1 MKHRTQ
7 RFAKRW
13 LALIL
18 CLCMIFPSAVTLV
31 SAAEEPAY
39 TGGLCE
45 HHPEHTPECG
55 YAEAAEGQPCNHV
68 HDESCGYSEPIG
80 EIPCAHSHD
89 ESCGYQA
96 AVAEIPCDKGCT
108 NTDENGNI
116 IHQEGCA
123 YQPAVEEQ
131 PCTHEHDENCGY
143 QATVE
148 GSHCTHV
155 HSEACGYVETVE
167 GKPCTFVC
175 EICSG
180 EKKEQ
185 DTLDADDTNVADNI
199 EIAMTNP
206 VGYVGQEY
214 NLLEKATV
222 TPEKDGNDNPI
233 KLRITDL
240 KADPTDTK
248 YEWNSPVLKV
258 MDNQNVVFTVT
269 YEAYVELEDTDTASE
284 SGATEKVLATQELT
298 FNIYATGEIGEK
310 LDGDYAY
317 ISDAYLVEDEDTESK
332 LAIRTGTAP
341 WDDDNSAGNDSS
353 ELNNTVRSFDVV
365 TYTAAFKT
373 QVRDDGPYTAYK
385 TGTVYYEFLVE
396 GSEDLVRFETES
408 MGWMTAKTDGT
419 YTVAEE
425 TRDGKTY
432 QVLRGSFLAEPAD
445 GNPAAIGNS
454 YQELNIAL
462 RVLAMTQGEKVTPK
476 FTFWLEGNDVP
487 REGFVTD
494 SSHSCPEHNEMEYKT
509 ITAPDVSVT
518 SAPRFNVKLTAGA
531 NTLSYVDT
539 FDFSTGNEDA
549 ANKDIGTKEGRAF
562 GYGITLQIQGKSPQ
576 HGLRGC
582 ELPDGSDI
590 TLDLDLSSI
599 YRTDKGEEENLFDDY
614 PLLLWSIDGQRSSLT
629 QSDGRL
635 INGILKYVPGTSPAN
650 AGANYSGCYDGG
662 TWKAAQTDN
671 IISITVSGY
680 QVYTDYF
687 PYANIG
693 TTEIDYSYY
702 DPNKISHYWEIQ
714 NACFSAGEIWL
725 VQPFYNEDDEY
736 IADGKGNGTFSTT
749 VQDVSLNV
757 TGKSGTALPEVT
769 DNSNQ
774 VTTEDDRS
782 VVTVFLSRS
791 GTISA
796 NIAYLKY
803 GKSSAYDLT
812 SLTENC
818 IGNGKD
824 WVLSEGKLAISA
836 GFSHANAEGVSTG
849 VAYDTLIKFDDTFFQ
864 PDGTYQLYDPYYSTG
879 KVTVLFGAKKD
890 KAGWNHSGKS
900 PHEAGYDAEMMET
913 TADDLLFFSS
923 LDELKNAGYTC
934 VAALAECRGIY
945 STQRTGHFLIVNG
958 TVNPDAQSGSVY
970 MCTIAAKG
978 WNKADVQEAAAKYL
992 NKDAGDLTDEDFN
1005 TYVQSDE
1012 FPSRADEATPPNYTK
1027 DYPSSFWTYDYAN
1040 VDGLKN
1046 YKKSTYDENGFDEG
1060 TAGSNAGDSC
1070 LVVDYATQIT
1080 KSPNQPGTGESG
1092 KKLTYDMDTN
1102 QREVDY
1108 VLYPTAIRAQGEST
1122 TEGTSTTTTVY
1133 IEDTLPAGLE
1143 YILNSAFYGGT
1154 YTSNGGGRA
1163 GTVTGGQRL
1172 LPAITP
1178 NADGT
1183 TTLLFTLKDVTITEE
1198 EVTTI
1203 DPIYYS
1209 CLIGTPGNEE
1219 TDVVNQQQLVNSVK
1233 IWSDDEQIRDFVATN
1248 GNYAEQSI
1256 LISKNRG
1263 VSFSKTSD
1271 QKIVDVG
1278 DEMGFT
1284 IHHGNNSSNSMDV
1297 VDIDFLP
1304 HNEDG
1309 RGTQIT
1315 GQVVVSEL
1323 TIQSKELISGF
1334 KLYYTTDTSKRNTTA
1349 AEYQASDFTEENGW
1363 TEMEIDPDTGA
1374 VELPDLTHVIVAVA
1388 AVGRL
1393 TPNSTLKMHISF
1405 EVPDGKPGE
1414 FLVNSFGSGDMESN
1428 ARTYIVNRLLEGVV
1442 WLDTDKDGLRE
1453 SGEALIDGVKV
1464 TLMQKGQDG
1473 TYQPYLLDGKAVS
1486 VETGKQINVLTGE
1499 ISDNTRGTGAYGF
1512 HHLPQGDFAVQFES
1526 GETVKLGDYTA
1537 TQENV
1542 GTNDTIDSDATA
1554 QEQDGK
1560 LVSARIEGIEMPE
1573 AKKITVQ
1580 TYESRYHDLGLYASQ
1595 INIPVE
1601 KVWDDNNNQDNKR
1614 PGSVT
1619 VALYANGNS
1628 TGQTLTLSEAN
1639 GWKGTFENLDE
1650 FLDGEK
1656 IDYTVKEGP
1665 VNGYTTNI
1673 TESPS
1678 GGFTITNSYT
1688 PETITISGSKT
1699 WDDKD
1704 NQDGKRPDSITIRL
1718 YANGTEL
1725 TEKAL
1730 TVTADN
1736 DWNWSFTDLPKYA
1749 EGKLITYTI
1758 TEDSV
1763 DGYTSAVNGY
1773 DVTNTYSPEQ
1783 TSITVTKAWA
1793 DNDNQDGLRPESV
1806 TVKLLADGQETNK
1819 TLTLSSDNNWQGS
1832 FSGLDKYREGKE
1844 ISYSVAEVSVT
1855 GYETEISGSS
1865 STGFTITNTH
1875 TPETITLSGSK
1886 TWNDNNNQD
1895 GKRPSSITIRL
1906 YANGAELKDKALTVT
1921 ADNGWTWN
1929 FDNLPK
1935 YANGKEITY
1944 TISED
1949 VVEGYTPAYDG
1960 LNVTNTYTP
1969 EQTSVTVTK
1978 AWADNDN
1985 QDGKRPESITVKLLA
2000 DGQETK
2006 KTLTLSS
2013 GNNWTGTFTGLDKY
2027 QDGQEIAYT
2036 IEEVDVNGYSTV
2048 VTGDASTGFTITNS
2062 YTPETISI
2070 SGSKTWDDAN
2080 DQDGKRPESITVSLL
2095 ADGSKVSEKEVT
2107 ASDNWTWTFEN
2118 LPKYKDGK
2126 LINYTIQEEAVP
2138 GYTLSYSGYN
2148 VTNSY
2153 TPGKV
2158 AIPVTKS
2165 WQDNNDQDG
2174 LRPQSVTVKL
2184 LADGKD
2190 TGKTLILSE
2199 GNGWSGTFTGLD
2211 EYAAGEKIAYTVEEV
2226 SVNGYDTAITGDAS
2240 NGFTITNAHNPE
2252 TITLSGAKTWND
2264 ADNQDGKRP
2273 DSITIRL
2280 YANGTELKDKAVT
2293 VTADDGW
2300 KWNFAGLPKYADG
2313 KEITYTISEDA
2324 VNGYTPAY
2332 TDFDVTNTYTP
2343 EQTSI
2348 TVTKAWADNNDQDGL
2363 RPESI
2368 TVKLLA
2374 DGADTKETLTLSSGN
2389 NWTGTFNNLDKYRD
2403 GGEEIV
2409 YTIEE
2414 VEVSGY
2420 DTVISGD
2427 VSKGFVITNSHTP
2440 ATTEVSGSKTWDD
2453 ANDQDGKRPDSITIR
2468 LYANGKQVDTK
2479 TVTAK
2484 DDWKWSFT
2492 NLPKYADGKEI
2503 TYTIT
2508 EDTVPGYTSEVD
2520 GYNVT
2525 NSYTPGKTSVTVT
2538 KAWNDAGNQDGLR
2551 PAEITVKLLADGKDT
2566 GKTLT
2571 LSKENR
2577 WMGIFTDLD
2586 EYKDGQKIVYTV
2598 EEVSVKGYDSVITGD
2613 ASTGFVI
2620 TNSHTPE
2627 EIDLSGAKTW
2637 DDADNQDGK
2646 RPESITIRLYANGEQ
2661 VEVVTVT
2668 AKDGWK
2674 WSFANL
2680 PKYESGSEIRYTI
2693 TEDAVS
2699 GYQSEVNGMD
2709 VTNHYTPGK
2718 INIPVTKNW
2727 QDKND
2732 ADGIRPDSITVK
2744 LYADGKDTG
2753 KELVLDQG
2761 NNWAAS
2767 FDDLDEYAGGVKISY
2782 TIAEVE
2788 VDGYDTSISG
2798 SAETGFVINNSH
2810 TPDTPDKP
2818 DDPDDPDEPG
2828 KPTDP
2833 DDPDEPT
2840 TPTDPDEPDKPN
2852 PPKDDTPQTGDT
2864 TNLALWIGLLAISA
2878 TGFTATLVLG
2888 KKKRYRGKHMR

>member
-1 MKHRTQ
+1 MKHRT
-7 RFAKRW
+7 RKLANRW
-13 LALIL
+13 LAMVL

-31 SAAEEPAY
+31 SAAEEVPGEPAY
-39 TGGLCE
+39 TGGICE
-45 HHPEHTPECG
+45 HHPEHTEDCGYVEAVEGKPCQHEHTEDCYGTAPAESEEPVCSHVHDENCGYAAPTEGTPCNHEHTEECFEWVTECVHEHTEDCYAESSVSDNTATPSNSEERELICTHECSEESGCITQKTVCQHEHDSECG
-55 YAEAAEGQPCNHV
+55 YSEGTEGTPCGHI
-68 HDESCGYSEPIG
+68 HDESCGYLAAKEPVQGSG
-80 EIPCAHSHD
+80 ENELVLICPHA
-89 ESCGYQA
+89 
-96 AVAEIPCDKGCT
+96 
-108 NTDENGNI
+108 NG
-116 IHQEGCA
+116 
-123 YQPAVEEQ
+123 
-131 PCTHEHDENCGY
+131 EHD
-143 QATVE
+143 
-148 GSHCTHV
+148 
-155 HSEACGYVETVE
+155 EACGYVEAVE
-167 GKPCTFVC
+167 GHSCEYVC
-175 EICSG
+175 PICSG
-180 EKKEQ
+180 MQNGLVQLTE
-185 DTLDADDTNVADNI
+185 DDI
-199 EIAMTNP
+199 EISMTNP

-222 TPEKDGNDNPI
+222 TPEQDEDGNEI
-233 KLRITDL
+233 QLRITDL
-240 KADPTDTK
+240 KANPEDAE
-248 YEWNSPVLKV
+248 YEWNNPTLTVTENK
-258 MDNQNVVFTVT
+258 NVSFTVT
-269 YEAYVELEDTDTASE
+269 YEAYVELADVQEGQEA
-284 SGATEKVLATQELT
+284 EKVLATKQFT
-298 FNIYATGEIGEK
+298 FPVYASGEIGDR

-341 WDDDNSAGNDSS
+341 WDEDDSAGNDSS
-353 ELNNTVRSFDVV
+353 AMNNTVRSFDVV

-373 QVRDDGPYTAYK
+373 QVRSGSPYTAYK
-385 TGTVYYEFLVE
+385 AGTVYYEFVVE
-396 GSEDLVRFETES
+396 GTEDLVRFETES
-408 MGWMTAKTDGT
+408 MGWMTAKSEGKYEVT
-419 YTVAEE
+419 EE
-425 TRDGKTY
+425 THDGKTY

-462 RVLAMTQGEKVTPK
+462 RVLAMKKDDTVKPQ

-487 REGFVTD
+487 KPEEGLVTG
-494 SSHSCPEHNEMEYKT
+494 SSHSCAEHDEQEYKT
-509 ITAPDVSVT
+509 ITAPGVSVT
-518 SAPRFNVKLTAGA
+518 SAPRFNVQLSALGDHY
-531 NTLSYVDT
+531 SYVDK
-539 FDFSTGNEDA
+539 FDFKTGNPDA
-549 ANKDIGTKEGRAF
+549 ANKNAGEKQGRVS

-599 YRTDKGEEENLFDDY
+599 YRTDTGEEKKLFDEY
-614 PLLLWSIDGQRSSLT
+614 PLLLWSIEGNSTAENQV
-629 QSDGRL
+629 DGRAL
-635 INGILKYVPGTSPAN
+635 
-650 AGANYSGCYDGG
+650 
-662 TWKAAQTDN
+662 
-671 IISITVSGY
+671 SGY
-680 QVYTDYF
+680 YKSAFQAAPGNKGNDSDECYNGGNWKGSQNGNVVSIVISDYDVDLTHLPYRNSGATERTYT
-687 PYANIG
+687 
-693 TTEIDYSYY
+693 YY
-702 DPNKISHYWEIQ
+702 DPNEISAYWQIQ
-714 NACFSAGEIWL
+714 NACFSAGEVWL
-725 VQPFYNEDDEY
+725 VQPFYDEQGNY
-736 IADGKGNGTFSTT
+736 VADQEGRGTFSTT
-749 VQDVSLNV
+749 VKDVKLKV
-757 TGKSGTALPEVT
+757 TGESGDSLKEVI

-774 VTTEDDRS
+774 MTLTDDLWTR
-782 VVTVFLSRS
+782 TV
-791 GTISA
+791 
-796 NIAYLKY
+796 Y
-803 GKSSAYDLT
+803 LT
-812 SLTENC
+812 SKGYIDSRIRYTQYNNRFWSSPLTDGCED
-818 IGNGKD
+818 NGKD
-824 WVLSEGKLAISA
+824 WILNNGKLSIATHITHSA
-836 GFSHANAEGVSTG
+836 AEGINTG
-849 VAYDTLIKFDDTFFQ
+849 VAYDTLIKFDDDFFQ
-864 PDGTYQLYDPYYSTG
+864 PDGTSLVDYSGENTL
-879 KVTVLFGAKKD
+879 LFGAKLD
-890 KAGWNHSGKS
+890 KKGWDHNGKK
-900 PHEAGYDAEMMET
+900 PNEAGYDTEMMQA
-913 TADDLLFFSS
+913 TADNLIFFSS
-923 LDELKNAGYTC
+923 LDELERAGYIC
-934 VAALAECRGIY
+934 VAVLLESRGIV
-945 STQRTGHFLIVNG
+945 STQATQQIITING
-958 TVNPDAQSGSVY
+958 TVAPDAQSGSVY
-970 MCTIAAKG
+970 MSTISNKA
-978 WNKADVQEAAAKYL
+978 WNKENVQEATAKYL
-992 NKDAGDLTDEDFN
+992 KKDESSLTDEDYN
-1005 TYVQSDE
+1005 TYVQSEE
-1012 FPSRADEATPPNYTK
+1012 FPSRANETTPLSYET
-1027 DYPSSFWTYDYAN
+1027 DYPSSFWTKDYEN
-1040 VDGLKN
+1040 VDGLRT
-1046 YKKSTYDENGFDEG
+1046 YKKAIYNKNGFVDATGG
-1060 TAGSNAGDSC
+1060 TFYGDSC

-1080 KSPNQPGTGESG
+1080 KSPNQPATGEGG
-1092 KKLTYDMDTN
+1092 KKLIYDMDTS

-1108 VLYPTAIRAQGEST
+1108 VLYPTAIRSQGEST

-1143 YILNSAFYGGT
+1143 YIQNSAFYGGT

-1183 TTLLFTLKDVTITEE
+1183 TTLLFTLENVTITEE
-1198 EVTTI
+1198 EITRLE
-1203 DPIYYS
+1203 PIYYS

-1219 TDVVNQQQLVNSVK
+1219 TDVKNQQELLNSVK

-1256 LISKNRG
+1256 IISKNRG

-1271 QKIVDVG
+1271 QKIVEVG

-1309 RGTQIT
+1309 RGTHIT
-1315 GQVVVSEL
+1315 GQVIVSEL
-1323 TIQSKELISGF
+1323 TVQSKELINGF

-1349 AEYQASDFTEENGW
+1349 GDYQASDFTEANGW
-1363 TEMEIDPDTGA
+1363 TEMKIDPDTGA
-1374 VELPDLTHVIVAVA
+1374 VELPDVTHVIVAVA
-1388 AVGRL
+1388 AVGKL
-1393 TPNSTLKMHISF
+1393 TPNSTLKMHITF

-1442 WLDTDKDGLRE
+1442 WLDADKDGLRE
-1453 SGEALIDGVKV
+1453 SGETLMSGVKV
-1464 TLMQKGQDG
+1464 TLLQKGEDG

-1499 ISDNTRGTGAYGF
+1499 TSDNTRGTGAYGF

-1526 GETVKLGDYTA
+1526 GKTVKLGDYTA

-1560 LVSARIEGIEMPE
+1560 LVSARIEGIEMPA
-1573 AKKITVQ
+1573 AKEITVQ

-1601 KVWDDNNNQDNKR
+1601 KVWEDNNNQDGKR

-1619 VALYANGNS
+1619 VTLYANNQP
-1628 TGQTLTLSEAN
+1628 TDQTLTLSEAN

-1650 FLDGEK
+1650 FKDGEK
-1656 IDYTVKEGP
+1656 INYTVEEAS
-1665 VNGYTTNI
+1665 VSGYT
-1673 TESPS
+1673 
-1678 GGFTITNSYT
+1678 
-1688 PETITISGSKT
+1688 
-1699 WDDKD
+1699 
-1704 NQDGKRPDSITIRL
+1704 
-1718 YANGTEL
+1718 
-1725 TEKAL
+1725 
-1730 TVTADN
+1730 
-1736 DWNWSFTDLPKYA
+1736 
-1749 EGKLITYTI
+1749 
-1758 TEDSV
+1758 
-1763 DGYTSAVNGY
+1763 
-1773 DVTNTYSPEQ
+1773 
-1783 TSITVTKAWA
+1783 
-1793 DNDNQDGLRPESV
+1793 
-1806 TVKLLADGQETNK
+1806 
-1819 TLTLSSDNNWQGS
+1819 
-1832 FSGLDKYREGKE
+1832 
-1844 ISYSVAEVSVT
+1844 
-1855 GYETEISGSS
+1855 
-1865 STGFTITNTH
+1865 
-1875 TPETITLSGSK
+1875 
-1886 TWNDNNNQD
+1886 
-1895 GKRPSSITIRL
+1895 
-1906 YANGAELKDKALTVT
+1906 
-1921 ADNGWTWN
+1921 
-1929 FDNLPK
+1929 
-1935 YANGKEITY
+1935 
-1944 TISED
+1944 
-1949 VVEGYTPAYDG
+1949 
-1960 LNVTNTYTP
+1960 
-1969 EQTSVTVTK
+1969 
-1978 AWADNDN
+1978 
-1985 QDGKRPESITVKLLA
+1985 
-2000 DGQETK
+2000 
-2006 KTLTLSS
+2006 
-2013 GNNWTGTFTGLDKY
+2013 
-2027 QDGQEIAYT
+2027 
-2036 IEEVDVNGYSTV
+2036 TV

-2126 LINYTIQEEAVP
+2126 LINYTIQEETVP
-2138 GYTLSYSGYN
+2138 GYTPSYSGYN

-2158 AIPVTKS
+2158 VIPVTKS

-2226 SVNGYDTAITGDAS
+2226 AVNGYDTAITGDAS

-2300 KWNFAGLPKYADG
+2300 KWSFAGLPKYADG

-2324 VNGYTPAY
+2324 VDGYTPAY

-2374 DGADTKETLTLSSGN
+2374 DGADTKKTLTLSSGN

-2427 VSKGFVITNSHTP
+2427 ASKGFVITNSHTP

-2525 NSYTPGKTSVTVT
+2525 NSYTPGKASVTVT

-2627 EIDLSGAKTW
+2627 EIDLSGSKTW
-2637 DDADNQDGK
+2637 DDAENQDGK
-2646 RPESITIRLYANGEQ
+2646 RPDSITIRLYANGEQ
-2661 VEVVTVT
+2661 VKVVTVT
-2668 AKDGWK
+2668 ADDGWK
-2674 WSFANL
+2674 WNFTNL
-2680 PKYESGSEIRYTI
+2680 PKYENGEEIRYTI
-2693 TEDAVS
+2693 TEDVVP
-2699 GYQSEVNGMD
+2699 GYQSEVDGMD
-2709 VTNHYTPGK
+2709 VTNHYTPGQ

-2727 QDKND
+2727 QDRDD

-2753 KELVLDQG
+2753 RELVLDQE
-2761 NNWAAS
+2761 NNWTGS
-2767 FDDLDEYAGGVKISY
+2767 FDELDEYAGGVKIVY

-2788 VDGYDTSISG
+2788 VDGYDTAVSG
-2798 SAETGFVINNSH
+2798 SAETGFVISNSH
-2810 TPDTPDKP
+2810 TPD
-2818 DDPDDPDEPG
+2818 DPD
-2828 KPTDP
+2828 DP

-2864 TNLALWIGLLAISA
+2864 TNLAQWIGLLAISA

-2888 KKKRYRGKHMR
+2888 KKKRYRGKYMR